1 MIDSSEVKDG
11 QGTRRQA
18 TKQEAVGPWVTLFTT
33 YMNVF
38 MVEGAM
44 GGRVAQQ
51 GFGCRRR
58 D

>member
-1 MIDSSEVKDG
+1 MNKEGVDK
-11 QGTRRQA
+11 A

-38 MVEGAM
+38 FMVEGAM
-44 GGRVAQQ
+44 